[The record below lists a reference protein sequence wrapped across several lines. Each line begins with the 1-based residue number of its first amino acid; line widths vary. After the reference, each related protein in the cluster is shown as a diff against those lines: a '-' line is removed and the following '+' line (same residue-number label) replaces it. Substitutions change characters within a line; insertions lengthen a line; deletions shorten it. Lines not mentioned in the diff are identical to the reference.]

1 MVMVIPADYP
11 LMYQVVVII
20 YALGFPV
27 VFVHLHLI
35 PTKFSLNIRAV
46 VVISYLKTLL
56 QHQLNEDVDS
66 DGHYDF
72 HDAQSIL
79 VFLIHLQYEWHL
91 FLMSLTPHSILMVEY
106 YDFPLYLKS

>member
-11 LMYQVVVII
+11 LMYQVVIII
-20 YALGFPV
+20 YALGFLA

-79 VFLIHLQYEWHL
+79 VFSNSSAIRVAFVLDEPNAALN
-91 FLMSLTPHSILMVEY
+91 S
-106 YDFPLYLKS
+106 DG